1 VDSTERRG
9 AKLPVLCPNS
19 LTDWEV
25 SGGVVIFTTPSL
37 GIAPK
42 SFDIGSQVVLSKPV
56 IDLPLKKP
64 KKTSGGFLQR
74 LACNDGNAIKTY
86 PKKSETLTEET

>member
-1 VDSTERRG
+1 
-9 AKLPVLCPNS
+9 
-19 LTDWEV
+19 
-25 SGGVVIFTTPSL
+25 VVIFTTPGL

-56 IDLPLKKP
+56 IDLPLKKQ
-64 KKTSGGFLQR
+64 KTSGGFLQR